1 MRKKFND
8 SIWNSQKK
16 PSAIHRIKYI
26 QNYLRV
32 FNIFGTMNPS
42 MLVRRSGLNSQITTR
57 LFVLQT
63 KDTDEMLK
71 VQNTKDKDSIVF
83 FVNVK

>member
-1 MRKKFND
+1 
-8 SIWNSQKK
+8 
-16 PSAIHRIKYI
+16 
-26 QNYLRV
+26 
-32 FNIFGTMNPS
+32 MNPS

>member
-1 MRKKFND
+1 
-8 SIWNSQKK
+8 
-16 PSAIHRIKYI
+16 
-26 QNYLRV
+26 
-32 FNIFGTMNPS
+32 MNPS
-42 MLVRRSGLNSQITTR
+42 MLVRHFVRSGLNSQITTR

-83 FVNVK
+83 LFNVK